1 MIISA
6 DITVYAGRIKAAKA
20 DLSVRVGDVNVFDSA
35 LGKIYW
41 SAAVMIGG
49 LDVSARLVGEMQ
61 IEADEDSA
69 RLASFS
75 VIPLSDGELAG
86 YDSAIVTID
95 LTIYRGSA
103 AASLRRFTG
112 VVETVSFNP
121 SAREAA
127 LNCRD
132 GYQERIRAC
141 SSADQVHSLLG
152 GIAAPCSKIV
162 AWSDST
168 PDPASYFSSLLAT
181 LPGATFI
188 DASGIWRCFKWDIGT
203 ARETFT
209 AADIF
214 EDSMSVTQP
223 ARADVPASIFAQLT
237 HRFPRLHCAE
247 IGINW
252 DEPERE
258 HYVTKGIVP
267 CTKSAV
273 IDAVKGISGW
283 VVKGE
288 ISITPPIPGAYPVVS
303 NGHTVF
309 YNVSYAEIVW
319 RCSAMSATIYHRW
332 YQEVEVA
339 YSITIGMDG
348 SSDRDD
354 SIQDAIQS
362 TFDASGWESPQ
373 TTSDSLGI
381 YSANAPAGQGDSEPP
396 TGYEALPE
404 PWPPA
409 NSAMNHFADVTDS
422 MLADAVSH
430 VVAKATRLAAAGR
443 RKRRVAFERPID
455 PRWEIADQLAVTA
468 YGVFAAG
475 QLAGFSDSLNFQSGE
490 ATTKLVL
497 ACPQGSGAN
506 IDYTASVTP
515 PAPDISHALLMPAL
529 SNHFGADLS
538 TPDWMSPDSLAG
550 YLCNTIPTSNSYD
563 ASAPAF
569 EPQFRI
575 VTPAIEAAV
584 RDPLYLDVV
593 IDAMVSLPAGE
604 LTISF

>member
-6 DITVYAGRIKAAKA
+6 DIKVYAGRIKAAQA
-20 DLSVRVGDVNVFDSA
+20 ALSVRVGDVNVFDSA
-35 LGKIYW
+35 IGKIYW
-41 SAAVMIGG
+41 SAAVMVGG
-49 LDVSARLVGEMQ
+49 VDVSARLVGDMK

-75 VIPLSDGELAG
+75 VIPLSDGELAS
-86 YDSAIVTID
+86 YDSAAVTID

-141 SSADQVHSLLG
+141 ASAAQIHSLLG
-152 GIAAPCSKIV
+152 GMSAPCSKIV

-168 PDPASYFSSLLAT
+168 PDPSAYFSSLLAT

-188 DASGIWRCFKWDIGT
+188 DASGIWQAIKWDISPPLV
-203 ARETFT
+203 TFT
-209 AADIF
+209 AADVF
-214 EDSMSVTQP
+214 EDSMSITQP
-223 ARADVPASIFAQLT
+223 SRADVPSAIFAQLT

-247 IGINW
+247 VAIDW
-252 DEPERE
+252 AEPDRTD
-258 HYVTKGIVP
+258 YVVQGIVP

-273 IDAVKGISGW
+273 IEAIKGISGW
-283 VVKGE
+283 VVKGD
-288 ISITPPIPGAYPVVS
+288 ISITPPVPGSYPVPL
-303 NGHTVF
+303 NGHTVY

-319 RCSAMSATIYHRW
+319 RCSAMSATLYRRW
-332 YQEVEVA
+332 YQEVEIA
-339 YSITIGMDG
+339 YSVTIAMDG
-348 SSDRDD
+348 ASDRDE
-354 SIQDAIQS
+354 SIQDAIAT
-362 TFDASGWESPQ
+362 TFDTGSWESPSP
-373 TTSDSLGI
+373 TSDSLGI
-381 YSANAPAGQGDSEPP
+381 YSANAPAGQGDVDPP
-396 TGYEALPE
+396 TGYEALPA

-409 NSAMNHFADVTDS
+409 NSAMDHFADVTAG
-422 MLADAVSH
+422 MLAEAASH

-443 RKRRVAFERPID
+443 RKRRVDFERPID
-455 PRWEIADQLAVTA
+455 PRWEIGATLAVTA

-475 QLAGFSDSLNFQSGE
+475 QLAGFADTLNFESGE
-490 ATTKLVL
+490 ATTKLIV
-497 ACPQGSGAN
+497 ACPQGGGTN

-515 PAPDISHALLMPAL
+515 PAPNIAHALLMPAL
-529 SNHFGADLS
+529 GNHVGADLS
-538 TPDWMSPDSLAG
+538 TPDQISPDSLAG
-550 YLCNTIPTSNSYD
+550 YLCNTIPTSISYD
-563 ASAPAF
+563 ASAPVF

-575 VTPAIEAAV
+575 VTPAIDAAV
-584 RDPLYLDVV
+584 RDPLYLTAV
-593 IDAMVSLPAGE
+593 IDATVSLPAGE